1 MKLSFIVLSILLLSS
16 CTPGFTALRGN
27 YPQTPIINYT
37 DKPKDQVWDN
47 IIDFFAQKG
56 IPIKIIDKSSGL
68 IVSDKANLSWSY
80 EDKKGKLFQPSAFA
94 AIRKF
99 MYPNISKPVNPEKVT
114 GEWNIRIK
122 ETNGKTS
129 INVNL
134 YNIEGTYQI
143 GNSSSLRDPN
153 GKTTGVFEQL
163 IYDAVK

>member
-1 MKLSFIVLSILLLSS
+1 MKLSFIIVALSLLSA

-37 DKPKDQVWDN
+37 EKSKDQVWDN

-68 IVSDKANLSWSY
+68 IVSDKAKLSWSY

-99 MYPNISKPVNPEKVT
+99 MYPNVSKPVNPEKVT

-122 ETNGKTS
+122 EAGGKTA

-134 YNIEGTYQI
+134 YNIEGTYPL
-143 GNSSSLRDPN
+143 GNSNSVRDAG
-153 GKTTGVFEQL
+153 GKTTGVFEQM

>member
-1 MKLSFIVLSILLLSS
+1 MKLSFIAAAILLLSS
-16 CTPGFTALRGN
+16 CAPGFIALRGQ

-37 DKPKDQVWDN
+37 DKSKDQVWDN

-68 IVSDKANLSWSY
+68 IVSDKSKLSWSY
-80 EDKKGKLFQPSAFA
+80 EDKKGKLIRPQAFA
-94 AIRKF
+94 AVRQLKF
-99 MYPNISKPVNPEKVT
+99 PNVNKPVDPEKVT

-122 ETNGKTS
+122 ETDGKTS

-134 YNIEGTYQI
+134 YNIEGTYPI
-143 GNSSSLRDPN
+143 GNSNSVRDAG

>member
-1 MKLSFIVLSILLLSS
+1 MKLAFIAISILLLSS
-16 CTPGFTALRGN
+16 CTPGFIGLKGL

-37 DKPKDQVWDN
+37 EKSKDRVWDN
-47 IIDFFAQKG
+47 IIDLFAQKG

-68 IVSDKANLSWSY
+68 IVSDKAKLSWSY
-80 EDKKGKLFQPSAFA
+80 EDKKGKLYEPKAFA
-94 AIRKF
+94 AIRQFK
-99 MYPNISKPVNPEKVT
+99 YPNVNKPVNPDRVT

-122 ETNGKTS
+122 EIDGKTS

-134 YNIEGTYQI
+134 YNIEGTYPL
-143 GNSSSLRDPN
+143 GNSNTIRDAG